1 MVDRVNEEIIL
12 TKEGYDK
19 IVAEHD
25 ELVAVK
31 RSEVA
36 ERIKDYEYGI
46 SRWFDAAE
54 ELYPNYYEM
63 SLSQQ
68 HVLKASIDSYVGY
81 SI

>member
-1 MVDRVNEEIIL
+1 MFFSKKMFSSGKAI
-12 TKEGYDK
+12 
-19 IVAEHD
+19 
-25 ELVAVK
+25 
-31 RSEVA
+31 SA